1 MITININKAKT
12 ISHDIRRQQRAE
24 EFQPLDEVIMKQIPG
39 TDIQA
44 IEAERQLIR
53 DKYATIQTNIDL
65 ATDAE
70 TLREIVESFKP
81 EYPIVN

>member
-1 MITININKAKT
+1 MITINLQKAKT

-44 IEAERQLIR
+44 IEAKRQLIR
-53 DKYATIQTNIDL
+53 NKYTTIQESIDSAL
-65 ATDAE
+65 DSTE
-70 TLREIVESFKP
+70 LSTILN
-81 EYPIVN
+81 YLNN